1 MRAKTVW
8 GLTCEKPLQFFSLRK
23 AILWLPKA
31 FQNLCNF
38 FPAEGYPLPTQGLSK
53 TSTKKFPAEGYPL
66 VTEGVFKSSTILF
79 PAEGYPLVTEG
90 VSKTGFYSWVIWAI
104 YWSFLPDIVSHT
116 HTHTHIASAE
126 VVDCSG
132 GLHHAVHG
140 QHAVHSKR

>member
-1 MRAKTVW
+1 MKN
-8 GLTCEKPLQFFSLRK
+8 LYNFFSCGRLSSGYPRLFK
-23 AILWLPKA
+23 TSAIL
-31 FQNLCNF
+31 

-53 TSTKKFPAEGYPL
+53 TSTKNFPAEGYPL
-66 VTEGVFKSSTILF
+66 VTEGVFKSSTISF

-104 YWSFLPDIVSHT
+104 YWSFLTDIVSHT